1 MTRQQAITRKMHFVM
16 TYASFKPIKEEEKEK
31 LLRAF
36 DHWMRNTGKD
46 LDFLVWSVSIEGNV
60 ND

>member
-1 MTRQQAITRKMHFVM
+1 MIKQQAITRKMHFVM
-16 TYASFKPIKEEEKEK
+16 TYASFKPINQEEKDK

-36 DHWMRNTGKD
+36 DHWMRKTGKD

>member
-1 MTRQQAITRKMHFVM
+1 M
-16 TYASFKPIKEEEKEK
+16 TYASFKPIKEQEKEK